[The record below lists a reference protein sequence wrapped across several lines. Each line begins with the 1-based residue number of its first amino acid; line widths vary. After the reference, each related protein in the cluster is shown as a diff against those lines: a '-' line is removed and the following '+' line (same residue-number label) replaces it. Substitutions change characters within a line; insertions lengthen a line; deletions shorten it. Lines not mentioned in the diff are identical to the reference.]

1 MLIDGRVYL
10 LPDGHEYV
18 AVATDDRFFLYRVR
32 PDYLTGLTIL
42 VALADGTVRE
52 RGRESHICRVDEVLD
67 TGRPFAS

>member
-18 AVATDDRFFLYRVR
+18 AVASDDRFFLYRVI
-32 PDYLTGLTIL
+32 PDYLTGITIL

-52 RGRESHICRVDEVLD
+52 RGRESLFCRVDEALD
-67 TGRPFAS
+67 TWRPFTS